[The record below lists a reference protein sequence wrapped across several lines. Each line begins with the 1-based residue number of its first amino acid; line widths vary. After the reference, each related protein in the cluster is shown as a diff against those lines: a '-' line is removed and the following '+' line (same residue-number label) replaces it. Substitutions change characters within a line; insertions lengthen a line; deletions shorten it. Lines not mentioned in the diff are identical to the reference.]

1 MPRITARLVSLDD
14 WHVFLHPDTS
24 SPSHSIPK
32 SPRRAE
38 LTEKEKAEY
47 DRVLAHFASP
57 EYVLPSV
64 ETEKGALMEVERMW
78 LSYECILRYLRAT
91 NHNVSESIKR
101 LEGTLRW
108 RRDFGFYKFITP
120 EHVEP
125 EAATGKQFIFGY
137 DTRGRPAFYLTPSK
151 ENTKESPRQIHLV
164 FWVFERAM
172 ELMGPG
178 VETLALMVDYTDEA
192 EMPTFSTLRQI
203 LNILQT
209 HYPERLGAAVVGHLP
224 WLLHTFY
231 RLLSPLMDPVTRS
244 KMIFNPVPDDRGLW
258 RSAETR
264 DEGQDDAKLFEL
276 DQLISHSWSGSA
288 PFTYVHDVYWPALL
302 SMTESRRNDMTRV
315 WRDLGG
321 VIGIK
326 EWDVK
331 VGVRDGLTVPAADV
345 TG

>member
-1 MPRITARLVSLDD
+1 MSSPIQTPLPIPT
-14 WHVFLHPDTS
+14 HPDVA
-24 SPSHSIPK
+24 P
-32 SPRRAE
+32 PRE
-38 LTEKEKAEY
+38 LTEKEQAEY

-57 EYVLPSV
+57 EYALPSV

-78 LSYECILRYLRAT
+78 LSYECILRYIRAT

-101 LEGTLRW
+101 LEGTLKW
-108 RRDFGFYKFITP
+108 RRDFGLYTFITP

-125 EAATGKQFIFGY
+125 EAVTGKEFIFGY
-137 DTRGRPAFYLTPSK
+137 DTRGRPALYLCPSRQ
-151 ENTKESPRQIHLV
+151 NTEESPRQVHFV
-164 FWVFERAM
+164 FWVFERAI
-172 ELMGPG
+172 ELMGSG
-178 VETLALMVDYTDEA
+178 VETVALMVDYADKA
-192 EMPTFSTLRQI
+192 KSPSFSTARQV
-203 LNILQT
+203 LNVLQT
-209 HYPERLGAAVVGHLP
+209 HYPERLGAAIIGHFP

-231 RLLSPLMDPVTRS
+231 KLITPLIDPVTRT

-258 RSAETR
+258 RTAEAR

-276 DQLISHSWSGSA
+276 DQLVAHSWSGSA
-288 PFTYVHDVYWPALL
+288 PFTYAHEVYWPALL
-302 SMTESRRNDMTRV
+302 SMTESRRNGMTRV

-345 TG
+345 TGQAL